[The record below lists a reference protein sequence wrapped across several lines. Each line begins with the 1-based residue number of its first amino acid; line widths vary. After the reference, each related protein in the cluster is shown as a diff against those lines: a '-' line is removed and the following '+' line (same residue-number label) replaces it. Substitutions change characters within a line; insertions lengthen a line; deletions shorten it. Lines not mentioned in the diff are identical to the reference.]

1 MSTFAI
7 ATVALVVGACLGVGA
22 VVGAA
27 VWVGRASR

>member
-7 ATVALVVGACLGVGA
+7 ATVALLVGVLLGVGA
-22 VVGAA
+22 VFGAA